1 MSTAFISGGA
11 EGQGYL
17 LARKLAQRGWRV
29 FAGVLPNAKTDGFAD
44 LPSVTVVPQ
53 DVSDPDSVIKSA
65 EIVEAALKGDG
76 IDLLLNVAGVADI
89 GSGPLENASTADL
102 RRVFEINTFGQLRLI
117 QAFLPALRRASP
129 GARIMNY
136 ASGAVLVTPPCA
148 GVYSM
153 SKHAV
158 HGMTLTLRGE
168 LAPFGIQ
175 LTTVMPGGVLTNMS
189 KNSFQTT
196 KDMWDRVRP
205 EIRKIYEP
213 FLWTPTTQ
221 VLPTLLEKSG
231 STPEQAVDAALKLLD
246 IKRWKSS
253 YTIGKDAAM
262 LKPMHKFLS
271 EGMFEAMLRNT
282 YKVPALKTK

>member
-1 MSTAFISGGA
+1 MPTAFISGGA

-17 LARKLAQRGWRV
+17 LARKLAQRGWKV
-29 FAGVLPNAKTDGFAD
+29 FAGVLPGARSDGFAD
-44 LPSVTVVPQ
+44 LPSVIAVPQ
-53 DVSDPDSVIKSA
+53 DVSKPESVIASA
-65 EIVEAALKGDG
+65 AIVEEHLGQGG
-76 IDLLLNVAGVADI
+76 IDLLLNVAGIADV
-89 GSGPLENASTADL
+89 GSGPLEGASEADVHK
-102 RRVFEINTFGQLRLI
+102 VFEINTFGQLRLI

-189 KNSFQTT
+189 KNSHQTT

-205 EIRKIYEP
+205 EIRKLYTP
-213 FLWTPTTQ
+213 FLWKPTTE
-221 VLPTLLEKSG
+221 VLPALLEKSG

-246 IKRWKSS
+246 IKRWKAS

-271 EGMFEAMLRNT
+271 EGMFEAMLRST
-282 YKVPALKTK
+282 YKVPALRTK

>member
-29 FAGVLPNAKTDGFAD
+29 FAGVLPNARSEGFAD
-44 LPSVTVVPQ
+44 LPNVTTVEQ
-53 DVSDPDSVIKSA
+53 DVSDPDSVIRSA
-65 EIVEAALKGDG
+65 EIVEAALNGEG
-76 IDLLLNVAGVADI
+76 IDLLMNVAGIADV
-89 GSGPLENASTADL
+89 GSGPLENAKTADI
-102 RRVFEINTFGQLRLI
+102 RKVFEINTFGQLRLI
-117 QAFLPALRRASP
+117 QAFLPAMRRAKL

-175 LTTVMPGGVLTNMS
+175 ITTVMPGGVLTNMS
-189 KNSFQTT
+189 KNSHQTT

-213 FLWTPTTQ
+213 FLLKPTTE
-221 VLPTLLEKSG
+221 VLPDLLEKSG
-231 STPEQAVDAALKLLD
+231 STPEQAVDAALLLLD
-246 IKRWKSS
+246 IKRWKSF
-253 YTIGKDAAM
+253 YTVGKDAAA
-262 LKPMHKFLS
+262 LKPMWKLLP
-271 EGMFEAMLRNT
+271 EAWF
-282 YKVPALKTK
+282 